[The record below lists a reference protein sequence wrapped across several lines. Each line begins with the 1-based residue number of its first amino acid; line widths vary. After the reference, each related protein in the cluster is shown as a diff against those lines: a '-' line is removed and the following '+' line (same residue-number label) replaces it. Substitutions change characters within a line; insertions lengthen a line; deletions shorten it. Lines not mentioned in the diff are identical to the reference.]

1 MKKAFKKII
10 SAMLAATMCFSVAAC
25 SPATPDGGDTDES
38 VDTMRT
44 QLYVYNFNGGFGTEW
59 LKAAKTR
66 FEAKHA
72 EDELESGKKGVQV
85 IIKAN
90 KDSNNGD
97 TFWNNIPKA
106 REEVY
111 FVEGAD
117 YYKLVGSEL
126 MLDITDAVTSPLSEY
141 GETESIKDKM
151 TAEQQAYYGVG
162 ADGKYYG
169 VPHYAGYWG
178 IIYNKDLFDSQG
190 YYFADDQSYFENTN
204 QLAFRFV
211 QNEVENTKKSA
222 GPDGKYDTEDDG
234 LPTTYEEFFLLCDYI
249 KEKKDIP
256 IQWRGVSYSD
266 YVQTISNTFAVDFE
280 GKEQWMLN
288 YDFGSGTAKQATSL
302 GKVVNGAFVR
312 DSKPTTITA
321 ENGYE
326 LARQEGKWHA
336 VELMQKMCAPSYNEY
351 HNDKAYNNSYSHLD
365 AQSDFLYGG
374 IDGSTKAAAMLFD
387 GVWWQ
392 MEAASAFSDI
402 VKRYGEDYSEQNRK
416 FALMPLPKANAEKL
430 AASRAEGA
438 KNQTMYDAQ
447 YSLAFVKSNI
457 DESKKAIA
465 VDFIRFVNSQE
476 SLVEYTTI
484 TNTTKALQYSLT
496 DEQKSKLSYF
506 GRSVIDLQERSDVV
520 YPYSTNAKY
529 QNNASQF
536 RPSRMYRT
544 TATTKEY
551 APSTFHEETSVTA
564 EAYFNGMADYL
575 KNLWPSLN

>member
-126 MLDITDAVTSPLSEY
+126 MLDVTDAVTSPLSEY

-211 QNEVENTKKSA
+211 QNEVKTPKRA
-222 GPDGKYDTEDDG
+222 QD
-234 LPTTYEEFFLLCDYI
+234 PTA
-249 KEKKDIP
+249 
-256 IQWRGVSYSD
+256 S
-266 YVQTISNTFAVDFE
+266 
-280 GKEQWMLN
+280 
-288 YDFGSGTAKQATSL
+288 
-302 GKVVNGAFVR
+302 
-312 DSKPTTITA
+312 TT
-321 ENGYE
+321 
-326 LARQEGKWHA
+326 
-336 VELMQKMCAPSYNEY
+336 P
-351 HNDKAYNNSYSHLD
+351 
-365 AQSDFLYGG
+365 
-374 IDGSTKAAAMLFD
+374 
-387 GVWWQ
+387 
-392 MEAASAFSDI
+392 
-402 VKRYGEDYSEQNRK
+402 
-416 FALMPLPKANAEKL
+416 
-430 AASRAEGA
+430 
-438 KNQTMYDAQ
+438 
-447 YSLAFVKSNI
+447 
-457 DESKKAIA
+457 
-465 VDFIRFVNSQE
+465 
-476 SLVEYTTI
+476 
-484 TNTTKALQYSLT
+484 
-496 DEQKSKLSYF
+496 
-506 GRSVIDLQERSDVV
+506 
-520 YPYSTNAKY
+520 
-529 QNNASQF
+529 
-536 RPSRMYRT
+536 RT
-544 TATTKEY
+544 TDCPQPTRSFSFCATT
-551 APSTFHEETSVTA
+551 
-564 EAYFNGMADYL
+564 
-575 KNLWPSLN
+575 

>member
-1 MKKAFKKII
+1 M
-10 SAMLAATMCFSVAAC
+10 
-25 SPATPDGGDTDES
+25 
-38 VDTMRT
+38 
-44 QLYVYNFNGGFGTEW
+44 
-59 LKAAKTR
+59 
-66 FEAKHA
+66 
-72 EDELESGKKGVQV
+72 
-85 IIKAN
+85 
-90 KDSNNGD
+90 
-97 TFWNNIPKA
+97 
-106 REEVY
+106 
-111 FVEGAD
+111 
-117 YYKLVGSEL
+117 
-126 MLDITDAVTSPLSEY
+126 
-141 GETESIKDKM
+141 
-151 TAEQQAYYGVG
+151 
-162 ADGKYYG
+162 
-169 VPHYAGYWG
+169 
-178 IIYNKDLFDSQG
+178 
-190 YYFADDQSYFENTN
+190 
-204 QLAFRFV
+204 
-211 QNEVENTKKSA
+211 
-222 GPDGKYDTEDDG
+222 
-234 LPTTYEEFFLLCDYI
+234 
-249 KEKKDIP
+249 
-256 IQWRGVSYSD
+256 SYSD

-288 YDFGSGTAKQATSL
+288 YEFGSGTAKQATSL